1 MNENVTHQIFHR
13 DALVISETMN
23 PSSTALFYLF
33 AALVLAGCEKSKHS
47 TAPVHTLQEVGVVT
61 LKPQKVAITV
71 ELPGRITAFRVSDV
85 RPQVDGIILKRL
97 FTEGGDVTEG
107 QQLYQ
112 IDPARYQ
119 AAYDSA
125 KATVARSEATLV
137 LNQLTERRQRKLLD
151 TRVISSQDH
160 DNAYAALK
168 EAEAAV
174 AAWKATLEA
183 AQINLN
189 YTKVLSPISGRI
201 GRSSVTEGALV
212 ANGQSTALAKVT
224 QLDPIYVDVTQ
235 ASSQLLR
242 LQRALN
248 KGQLQSVRAQKT
260 SVRLTLEDGSEYPE
274 KGTLEF
280 SEVSVDTG
288 TGSVTLRAIFPNPNH
303 ILLPGMFVRAQGD
316 AGVDDQAILVP
327 QRAVSRNQKGEPT
340 VLVVGADNKVELRP
354 FQTERT
360 IGGNWLV
367 TAGLKAGD
375 KVIIEGLQKVA
386 PGAQVK
392 TVELSG
398 DGAPVVARQ

>member
-1 MNENVTHQIFHR
+1 M
-13 DALVISETMN
+13 ISETMK
-23 PSSTALFYLF
+23 PSSNALFYLF
-33 AALVLAGCEKSKHS
+33 AALVLAGCEKSTHS

-151 TRVISSQDH
+151 TRVISSQDY

-174 AAWKATLEA
+174 AAWKAALEA

-248 KGQLQSVRAQKT
+248 KGQLKSVRAQKT

-288 TGSVTLRAIFPNPNH
+288 TGSVTLRARFPNPNH

-360 IGGNWLV
+360 IGENWLV